1 MVSPAS
7 PNSATEAW
15 LGSIKNELIIYYR
28 ISMVKNG
35 SLNSLK
41 SLRILYVED
50 DAETREELELVLSTQ
65 VKELYVASSGR
76 TGLKLYQ
83 EHRPDVV
90 ITDIRMPRMSGLTM
104 ATEIKLITPEQN
116 IIIISA
122 YNDVDYVFHA
132 MELGIQ
138 HYLTKPVGVG
148 KLMEQLAKIAEQL
161 QLEAKVERSRKL
173 LDQYK
178 QMVDE
183 QAIVVKF
190 DHNGEITYANDR
202 FCALSGYSRK
212 ELTGNVYPFLYQLD
226 NQTNSYFDFQKQLSR
241 DKKWHGV
248 VENKAKNGKA
258 FVADVT
264 VTAIVDENDQV
275 VEFVALLVDISNLL
289 DKQELLSVDLKK
301 DLIQQ
306 KHFLAEYERALEVG
320 TSLCVV
326 DPDGKIRSANQN
338 FSSSLGC
345 QPKDLIGQT
354 FCEMLLECSNS
365 QDLAHFTQNISDDI
379 KSKGHSNELIKIR
392 FKKGPVKTLS
402 TIIVGLYD
410 LQGEIHSYLA
420 ISQDITESVQL
431 NDEIL
436 DTQKDFIYLM
446 GEVVEN
452 RSQET
457 GKHLQ
462 RVALLSK
469 FLAEKIGLS
478 EDFSEMLKITSPM
491 HDIGKIGISD
501 AILHKPGRLDKNE
514 FNIMK
519 THSKLGYNILK
530 VSEKPLMQMAAK
542 IAHEHHEHFDGGG
555 YPNGLAGDNISIE
568 GRIVALV
575 DVFDA
580 LGSKRIYKEPWSDEA
595 ILAYIKEKKAR
606 QFDPVI
612 VDLFTENFS
621 EIVKIRNQF
630 KD

>member
-1 MVSPAS
+1 
-7 PNSATEAW
+7 
-15 LGSIKNELIIYYR
+15 
-28 ISMVKNG
+28 MVKNLKL
-35 SLNSLK
+35 SSLK
-41 SLRILYVED
+41 SMRVLYVED
-50 DAETREELELVLSTQ
+50 DAETREELELVLKIQ

-76 TGLKLYQ
+76 DGLKLYQ
-83 EHRPDVV
+83 KHKPDIV
-90 ITDIRMPRMSGLTM
+90 ITDIRMSGMCGLAM
-104 ATEIKLITPEQN
+104 AAEIKLITPEQN

-122 YNDVDYVFHA
+122 YNDVDYVFRA

-138 HYLTKPVGVG
+138 HYLTKPVDID
-148 KLMEQLAKIAEQL
+148 KLMGQLVKIAEQI

-226 NQTNSYFDFQKQLSR
+226 GQANSYFDFQRQLTSE
-241 DKKWHGV
+241 KKWHGV
-248 VENKAKNGKA
+248 VENKAKNGDA
-258 FVADVT
+258 FVVDVN
-264 VTAIVDENDQV
+264 VTAIVDENDLV
-275 VEFVALLVDISNLL
+275 VEFVALLVDITNLL
-289 DKQELLSVDLKK
+289 DKQGLLSHDLKK
-301 DLIQQ
+301 DLKQQ

-320 TSLCVV
+320 TSLCIV
-326 DPDGKIRSANQN
+326 DPDGKIRSTNQN

-345 QPKDLIGQT
+345 QPKDLVGQT
-354 FCEMLLECSNS
+354 FCEMLLQHNNS
-365 QDLAHFTQNISDDI
+365 QDLDYFIQNIFNNI
-379 KSKGHSNELIKIR
+379 KSKGHSNELMKVR
-392 FKKGPVKTLS
+392 FKEGPVKTLS

-431 NDEIL
+431 NEEIL

-469 FLAEKIGLS
+469 FLAEKYGLS
-478 EDFSEMLKITSPM
+478 DEFSEMLKITSPM

-501 AILHKPGRLDKNE
+501 AILHKPGRLTKNE
-514 FNIMK
+514 FDTMK

-542 IAHEHHEHFDGGG
+542 IAHEHHEHFDGSG
-555 YPNGLAGDNISIE
+555 YPNGLAGEDISIE

-580 LGSKRIYKEPWSDEA
+580 LGSKRVYKEPWSDKA
-595 ILAYIKEKKAR
+595 ILAYIQEKKTR
-606 QFDPVI
+606 QFDPEI
-612 VDLFTENFS
+612 VDLFTNNYA
-621 EIVKIRNQF
+621 EIISIRNKF